1 MRTNR
6 TIAHFYYSL
15 YINISTAPRDAE
27 GRVRPTIRGNRRRG
41 TILIAWM
48 AHWLTGAGVTVVE
61 ERFDRGEKG
70 KTTKTVF
77 SRRAL

>member
-6 TIAHFYYSL
+6 TTAYFYYSL

-27 GRVRPTIRGNRRRG
+27 GKVRPAIRGNRKRG
-41 TILIAWM
+41 TILLAWV

-61 ERFDRGEKG
+61 ERFGRDEKG